1 MKQGGSQSGADL
13 WKRIK
18 KTRELYFFLL
28 PALGFYLIFKYFPI
42 YGLQIAFRDFSPVLG
57 FWKSPW
63 IGLENFKLFFSGGS
77 WLMVVKNTLAIS
89 ITSLVIG
96 FPVPVILALM
106 LHHTDKR
113 GFKRTVQMVTY
124 APHFISSVV
133 LVGMIYTLFSP
144 STGVVNALLQKLGR
158 EPVFFMG
165 RPELFVP
172 MYVGSGI
179 WQSAGWSAVVYIAAL
194 SGVSPELHESAIIDG
209 ANKFQRIRH
218 VDLPSILPA
227 VVTMFLL
234 SVGYLFSVGF
244 DKVYLMQ
251 NPLNQ
256 SASEVISVL
265 IYKRGLLG
273 VNQSFAAAIGFLE
286 SAVNLALL
294 ALFNRAAKTVSGAG
308 LW

>member
-1 MKQGGSQSGADL
+1 MKE
-13 WKRIK
+13 KRSELFK
-18 KTRELYFFLL
+18 RMGKTKELYFFLL
-28 PALGFYLIFKYFPI
+28 PGLVFYLTFKYAPI
-42 YGLQIAFRDFSPVLG
+42 YGLQMAFRDFSPVLG

-77 WLMVVKNTLAIS
+77 WINVVRNTLSIS
-89 ITSLVIG
+89 ITSLLIG
-96 FPVPVILALM
+96 FPAPVILALM
-106 LHHTDKR
+106 LHHTENR
-113 GFKRTVQMVTY
+113 AFKKTVQMVTY

-133 LVGMIYTLFSP
+133 LVGMLYTLFSP
-144 STGVVNALLQKLGR
+144 SSGVVNIILQKFGGK
-158 EPVFFMG
+158 PVFFMG
-165 RPELFVP
+165 RPEFFMP

-179 WQSAGWSAVVYIAAL
+179 WQSAGWSAVVYMAAL

-209 ANKFQRIRH
+209 ANKVQRIIH

-256 SASEVISVL
+256 STSEVISTL

-273 VNQSFAAAIGFLE
+273 VNQSFAAAIGFME
-286 SAVNLALL
+286 STINFVLL
-294 ALFNRAAKTVSGAG
+294 TLFNRAAKALSGTG

>member
-1 MKQGGSQSGADL
+1 MKQKTSDL
-13 WKRIK
+13 LKRMR

-28 PALGFYLIFKYFPI
+28 PGIVFYLVFKYAPI
-42 YGLQIAFRDFSPVLG
+42 YGVQMAFKDFSPAMG

-77 WLMVVKNTLAIS
+77 WLTIVRNTLTIS
-89 ITSLVIG
+89 ATSLLIG
-96 FPVPVILALM
+96 FPAPVILALM
-106 LHHTDKR
+106 LHHTSNR
-113 GFKRTVQMVTY
+113 SFKKSVQMVTY
-124 APHFISSVV
+124 APHFISTVV

-144 STGVVNALLQKLGR
+144 SSGVVNAVFRLLGK

-165 RPELFVP
+165 RPELFVS

-179 WQSAGWSAVVYIAAL
+179 WQNAGWSAVVYMAAL

-209 ANKFQRIRH
+209 ANKLQRIRH

-227 VVTMFLL
+227 LVTMFLL

-256 SASEVISVL
+256 STSEVISVL

-273 VNQSFAAAIGFLE
+273 VNQSFAAAVGFME
-286 SAVNLALL
+286 SAINFVLL
-294 ALFNRAAKTVSGAG
+294 TIFNRIAKTVSGTG

>member
-1 MKQGGSQSGADL
+1 MKQKTADL
-13 WKRIK
+13 FKRMG
-18 KTRELYFFLL
+18 KTKELYFFLL
-28 PALGFYLIFKYFPI
+28 PAFVFYLTCKYAPI
-42 YGLQIAFRDFSPVLG
+42 YGLQMAFRDFSPALG
-57 FWKSPW
+57 FWRSPW

-77 WLMVVKNTLAIS
+77 WIIVVKNTLAIS

-96 FPVPVILALM
+96 FPAPVILALM
-106 LHHTDKR
+106 LHHTANR
-113 GFKRTVQMVTY
+113 TFKRSVQMVTY

-133 LVGMIYTLFSP
+133 LVGMLYTLFSP
-144 STGVVNALLQKLGR
+144 SSGVINAVLQILGKK
-158 EPVFFMG
+158 PVFFMG
-165 RPELFVP
+165 RPEFFVP

-209 ANKFQRIRH
+209 ANKLQRIRH

-256 SASEVISVL
+256 STSEVISTL

-273 VNQSFAAAIGFLE
+273 VNQSFAAAIGFME
-286 SAVNLALL
+286 STINFVLL
-294 ALFNRAAKTVSGAG
+294 AAFNRIAKAVSGTG

>member
-1 MKQGGSQSGADL
+1 MKEREEL
-13 WKRIK
+13 LKRLR
-18 KTRELYFFLL
+18 KTKELYFFLL
-28 PALGFYLIFKYFPI
+28 PAIVFYIIFKYVPI
-42 YGLQIAFRDFSPVLG
+42 YGLQMAFRDFSPALG

-63 IGLENFKLFFSGGS
+63 IGLENFNMFFSGS
-77 WLMVVKNTLAIS
+77 WSMVVINTLKIS
-89 ITSLVIG
+89 VTSLALG
-96 FPVPVILALM
+96 FPIPVILALM
-106 LHHTDKR
+106 LHHTDSR
-113 GFKRTVQMVTY
+113 EFKRTVQMVTY

-144 STGVVNALLQKLGR
+144 SSGVVNTIIQKFGMR
-158 EPVFFMG
+158 PVFFMG

-179 WQSAGWSAVVYIAAL
+179 WQSAGWSAIVYIAAL

-209 ANKFQRIRH
+209 ATKFQRIIH

-256 SASEVISVL
+256 SASEVISILV
-265 IYKRGLLG
+265 YKRGLLG
-273 VNQSFAAAIGFLE
+273 PNQSFAAAIGFIE
-286 SAVNLALL
+286 SAVNMCLL
-294 ALFNRAAKTVSGAG
+294 VMFNRIAKIVSGTG

>member
-1 MKQGGSQSGADL
+1 MKQKGASL
-13 WKRIK
+13 LRRMG
-18 KTRELYFFLL
+18 KTKELYFFLL
-28 PALGFYLIFKYFPI
+28 PSIVFYLIFKYVPV
-42 YGLQIAFRDFSPVLG
+42 YGLQMAFRDFSPVLG

-63 IGLENFKLFFSGGS
+63 IGLENFKLFFGSGN
-77 WLMVVKNTLAIS
+77 WLMVVRNTLSIS

-96 FPVPVILALM
+96 FPVPVILAFM
-106 LHHTDKR
+106 LHHTNSRQFRK
-113 GFKRTVQMVTY
+113 TVQIVTY

-144 STGVVNALLQKLGR
+144 SSGVVNALLQKLGK
-158 EPVFFMG
+158 EPIFFMG

-172 MYVGSGI
+172 MYVGSGV
-179 WQSAGWSAVVYIAAL
+179 WQNAGWSAVVYIAAL

-209 ANKFQRIRH
+209 ANKVQRILH
-218 VDLPSILPA
+218 VDLPSILPTL
-227 VVTMFLL
+227 VTMFLL

-273 VNQSFAAAIGFLE
+273 VNQSFAAAIGFME
-286 SAVNLALL
+286 STINFVLL
-294 ALFNRAAKTVSGAG
+294 ISFNRIAKAVSGTG

>member
-1 MKQGGSQSGADL
+1 MKE
-13 WKRIK
+13 KRSELFK
-18 KTRELYFFLL
+18 RMGKTTELYFFLL
-28 PALGFYLIFKYFPI
+28 PGLVFYLTFKYAPI
-42 YGLQIAFRDFSPVLG
+42 YGLQMAFRDFSPVLG

-77 WLMVVKNTLAIS
+77 WINVVRNTLSIS
-89 ITSLVIG
+89 ITSLLIG
-96 FPVPVILALM
+96 FPAPVLLALM
-106 LHHTDKR
+106 LHHTESR
-113 GFKRTVQMVTY
+113 AFKKTVQMVTY

-133 LVGMIYTLFSP
+133 LVGMLYTLFSP
-144 STGVVNALLQKLGR
+144 SSGVVNIIFQRFGGK
-158 EPVFFMG
+158 PVFFMG
-165 RPELFVP
+165 RPEFFMP

-179 WQSAGWSAVVYIAAL
+179 WQSAGWSAVVYMAAL

-209 ANKFQRIRH
+209 ANKVQRIIH

-256 SASEVISVL
+256 STSEVISTL

-273 VNQSFAAAIGFLE
+273 VNQSFAAAIGFME
-286 SAVNLALL
+286 STINFVLL
-294 ALFNRAAKTVSGAG
+294 ALFNRAAKALSGTG

>member
-1 MKQGGSQSGADL
+1 MKQKTADL
-13 WKRIK
+13 FKRMR

-28 PALGFYLIFKYFPI
+28 PALVFYLTFKYVPI
-42 YGLQIAFRDFSPVLG
+42 YGLQMAFRDFSPVLG

-63 IGLENFKLFFSGGS
+63 IGLENFKLFFSGRS
-77 WLMVVKNTLAIS
+77 WISVVRNTLAIS
-89 ITSLVIG
+89 ITSLLIG
-96 FPVPVILALM
+96 FPAPVVLALM
-106 LHHTDKR
+106 LHHTGNR
-113 GFKRTVQMVTY
+113 IFKRSVQMVTY

-133 LVGMIYTLFSP
+133 LVGMLYTLFSP
-144 STGVVNALLQKLGR
+144 SSGVINAVLQMLGKK
-158 EPVFFMG
+158 PVFFMG
-165 RPELFVP
+165 RPEFFVP

-209 ANKFQRIRH
+209 ANKLQRILH

-256 SASEVISVL
+256 STSEVISTL

-273 VNQSFAAAIGFLE
+273 VNQSFAAAIGFME
-286 SAVNLALL
+286 STINFVLL
-294 ALFNRAAKTVSGAG
+294 AAFNRIAKTISGTG

>member
-1 MKQGGSQSGADL
+1 MKQKTADL
-13 WKRIK
+13 FKRMG

-28 PALGFYLIFKYFPI
+28 PALVFYLTFKYAPI
-42 YGLQIAFRDFSPVLG
+42 YGVQMAFRDFSPVLG

-77 WLMVVKNTLAIS
+77 WITVVRNTLAIS
-89 ITSLVIG
+89 VSSLLIG
-96 FPVPVILALM
+96 FPAPIILALM
-106 LHHTDKR
+106 LHHTGNKS
-113 GFKRTVQMVTY
+113 FKKAVQMVTY

-133 LVGMIYTLFSP
+133 LVGMLYTLFSP
-144 STGVVNALLQKLGR
+144 SSGVINAILQMLGKK
-158 EPVFFMG
+158 PVFFMG
-165 RPELFVP
+165 RPEFFVP

-209 ANKFQRIRH
+209 ANKLQRIRH

-256 SASEVISVL
+256 STSEVISTL

-273 VNQSFAAAIGFLE
+273 VNQSFAAAVGFME
-286 SAVNLALL
+286 STINFVLL
-294 ALFNRAAKTVSGAG
+294 AAFNRIAKIISGTG

>member
-1 MKQGGSQSGADL
+1 MNQKTADL
-13 WKRIK
+13 FKRMR

-28 PALGFYLIFKYFPI
+28 PALVFYLTFKYAPI
-42 YGLQIAFRDFSPVLG
+42 YGLQMAFRDFSPVLG

-77 WLMVVKNTLAIS
+77 WITVVRNTLAIS
-89 ITSLVIG
+89 GTSLVIG
-96 FPVPVILALM
+96 FPAPIILALM
-106 LHHTDKR
+106 LHHTGNK
-113 GFKRTVQMVTY
+113 GFKRSVQMVTY

-133 LVGMIYTLFSP
+133 LVGMLYTLFSP
-144 STGVVNALLQKLGR
+144 SSGVINAILQKMGKQ
-158 EPVFFMG
+158 PVFFMG
-165 RPELFVP
+165 RPELFVA

-209 ANKFQRIRH
+209 ANKLQRIRH

-256 SASEVISVL
+256 STSEVISTL

-273 VNQSFAAAIGFLE
+273 VNQSFAAAVGFME
-286 SAVNLALL
+286 STINFVLL
-294 ALFNRAAKTVSGAG
+294 AAFNRIAKIVSGTG